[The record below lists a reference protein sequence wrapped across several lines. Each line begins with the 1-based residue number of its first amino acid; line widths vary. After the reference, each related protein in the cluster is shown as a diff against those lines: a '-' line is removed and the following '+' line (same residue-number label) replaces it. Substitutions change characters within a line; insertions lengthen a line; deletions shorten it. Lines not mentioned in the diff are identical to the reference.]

1 MFCLVE
7 EKLLQR
13 DLFVFG
19 LLKDELLQKD
29 IEEQVIAERC
39 LVYWEDKLL

>member
-1 MFCLVE
+1 VKWTVELPFNKSRCKEMFCLVE

-29 IEEQVIAERC
+29 V
-39 LVYWEDKLL
+39 